1 MFAIKLN
8 RASSSPLYQQIFQVI
23 VDNIRSGKLVVGD
36 TLPPSRLLA
45 DQLKVSRTTICKAYD
60 ELYALGLIE
69 SHQGSYS
76 KIRKSKV
83 IGKQEKPK
91 SARFN
96 WQQKFTNKSQQ
107 VTNTLLDVY
116 NEATTAS
123 SVIDFTTMAP
133 DPNLMPVDDF
143 RKCLNKSLKIH
154 GTKLLQY
161 GSKLGY
167 LPLRKYLVNHL
178 KQYGVNVQ
186 PEEIL
191 LTSGSQQSLDLIC
204 QMLINPGD
212 SVFTESPSY
221 SLIYPMLSNY
231 QANIIETKV
240 EHDGLSLKELA
251 TKFKTDNGKFI
262 YTIPNFHN
270 PTGISTSQLH
280 REAFYQLCLQND
292 CPIVEDG
299 FVDELKYFGKTPLPI
314 KAQDDHGLVI
324 YLGSFSKILF
334 PGIRIGWIVANKDCI
349 EQLSHLKLLGN
360 LRGNQL
366 NQAAMA
372 LFCQH
377 GYYDKHIK
385 RAHAIYRRRMTLT
398 QQYIKQKFPHDTF
411 TATMPNG
418 GYALFVSA
426 TSKCVSEEKLISD
439 LYQAGVIVT
448 PGKNFYQ
455 KSSPFAEFR
464 LSIAELEVDEIK
476 QGINRIANVLHR
488 YSN

>member
-8 RASSSPLYQQIFQVI
+8 RDHSSPLYQQIFQKI
-23 VDNIRSGKLVVGD
+23 LEHIQAGKLAVGD
-36 TLPPSRLLA
+36 VLPPSRLLA
-45 DQLKVSRTTICKAYD
+45 EQLEVSRTTVCKAYD
-60 ELYALGLIE
+60 ELFALGLIE
-69 SHQGSYS
+69 SHQGSFS
-76 KIRKSKV
+76 KVRKSKV
-83 IGKQEKPK
+83 VGKKEKAK
-91 SARFN
+91 STGFN
-96 WQQKFTNKSQQ
+96 WQQKFTTKSLQ
-107 VTNTLLDVY
+107 VNNILQSAYD
-116 NEATTAS
+116 EKETTP

-143 RKCLNKSLKIH
+143 RKCLNKSLQLH
-154 GTKLLQY
+154 GAKLLQY
-161 GSKLGY
+161 GNKLGH
-167 LPLRKYLVNHL
+167 LPLRQYLVNHL

-191 LTSGSQQSLDLIC
+191 LTNGSQQSLDLIC

-212 SVFTESPSY
+212 TVFTESPSY

-240 EHDGLSLKELA
+240 EHDGLNLKELA
-251 TKFKTDNGKFI
+251 AKFQADSGKFL

-270 PTGISTSQLH
+270 PTGISTSQSH
-280 REAFYQLCLQND
+280 REALYQLCLQNK

-349 EQLSHLKLLGN
+349 EQLSHLKLLSN

-372 LFCQH
+372 LFCQQ
-377 GYYDKHIK
+377 GYYDKHLK
-385 RAHAIYRRRMTLT
+385 RTHATYRRRMTLT
-398 QQYIKQKFPHDTF
+398 QQCINQQFPHESF
-411 TATMPNG
+411 TTTKPNG
-418 GYALFVSA
+418 GYTLFVSA
-426 TSKCVSEEKLISD
+426 NSKAISEEELITE
-439 LYQAGVIVT
+439 LYGAGVKVT
-448 PGKNFYQ
+448 PGTNFYQ
-455 KSSPFAEFR
+455 NTSPYAQFR
-464 LSIAELEVDEIK
+464 LSIAELEVNEIK
-476 QGINRIANVLHR
+476 EGIKRIANVLHR
-488 YSN
+488 YNN